1 MMEKWI
7 EKPRGFGE
15 ILDLTFLV
23 IRKQFAK
30 IFLIML
36 ILGGPILLV
45 QAMAMYSGGMP
56 VLPGSTGESFSTLD
70 NFLLSLESSGIDQ
83 ALANVGGI
91 ELAILIITLALLT
104 IVLLPVALAAIII
117 LTNKVKNGEPVEI
130 GSIIKHA
137 FSRFGA
143 LLGGS
148 IVYFLIL
155 FGLILVPS
163 LGFPFLFLA
172 GNLDVGPL
180 LIIISVV
187 AGLAYLFGVVY
198 LLTRW
203 SFYFTAIVFEKVS
216 PGIGKSWRLT
226 KGQFWRLVGLY
237 IVLNI
242 IVSMITFALQFVST
256 IFLSGSILGYLF
268 DTLFTALSYV
278 IINVAYTVVYF
289 DLRVRNEGAD
299 LQEMLDS
306 YTQPEGVKISEDA
319 IVDDVQ
325 FEQEK
330 VDNHGTLDSKE
341 TEK

>member
-1 MMEKWI
+1 MEKWV
-7 EKPRGFGE
+7 EKPRDFGE

-36 ILGGPILLV
+36 ILAGPILLV

-56 VLPGSTGESFSTLD
+56 VLPGAKGESFSSLD
-70 NFLLSLESSGIDQ
+70 SFLLSLESSGIDQ
-83 ALANVGGI
+83 ALVNVGGI
-91 ELAILIITLALLT
+91 ELAILIITLVLLI

-117 LTNKVKNGEPVEI
+117 LTGKVKNGETIEI
-130 GSIIKHA
+130 GPIIKEA

-143 LLGGS
+143 LLGGTV
-148 IVYFLIL
+148 VYFLIL
-155 FGLILVPS
+155 IGLILVPS
-163 LGFPFLFLA
+163 VSIPFLFLIP
-172 GNLDVGPL
+172 DVGPL
-180 LIIISVV
+180 LGIGGVV
-187 AGLAYLFGVVY
+187 VGLAFLFGVVY

-203 SFYFTAIVFEKVS
+203 GFYFAAIVFEKVS

-242 IVSMITFALQFVST
+242 IVSIITFALQFVSS

-278 IINVAYTVVYF
+278 VMNVSYAVVYF

-306 YTQPEGVKISEDA
+306 YYHPEDVKLPKDEM
-319 IVDDVQ
+319 VDDVQ
-325 FEQEK
+325 FEHEK
-330 VDNHGTLDSKE
+330 VDNDHNLDSKE